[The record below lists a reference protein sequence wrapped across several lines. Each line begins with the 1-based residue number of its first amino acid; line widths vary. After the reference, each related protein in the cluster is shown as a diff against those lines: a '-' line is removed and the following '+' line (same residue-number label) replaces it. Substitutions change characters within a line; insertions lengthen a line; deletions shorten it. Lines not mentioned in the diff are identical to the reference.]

1 MQKAIYKDFKT
12 LSKRFH
18 IIALVIVTLF
28 LSACNEN
35 WGKGDF
41 VYPTEEELRDPKL
54 QKQLVYEHNQLSLK
68 YKIMEHAYGFGLL
81 FLIEVGVVALYLYHI
96 NVQDKKRKL
105 QAYAM
110 QVQEAEN
117 VIASKQHEIS
127 GLTYQMRHGDKLK
140 LVDQIIQKTEP
151 LYQLKSHPQKL
162 NPDGLLELE
171 REVNRTF
178 DDYEKR
184 LAAFVPTLTDSEL
197 ALCSLIKV
205 GLSVK
210 DIATVICIEPASVSR
225 RKLRIKDK
233 VASVVGAFDA
243 KRTIDQW
250 LREF

>member
-1 MQKAIYKDFKT
+1 MNKLIPI
-12 LSKRFH
+12 L
-18 IIALVIVTLF
+18 ALISLTLF

-35 WGKGDF
+35 WGREDF
-41 VYPTEEELRDPKL
+41 VYPSKEELQDPAL
-54 QKQLVYEHNQLSLK
+54 MEQFVNERNQLSLK
-68 YKIMEHAYGFGLL
+68 FKVMENIYGFGFL
-81 FLIEVGVVALYLYHI
+81 FLLEVGVVLLYLYHI
-96 NVQDKKRKL
+96 NELDKKRVILLKE
-105 QAYAM
+105 QEVKAYAL
-110 QVQEAEN
+110 QVQEADS
-117 VIASKQHEIS
+117 VIATNQHKIS
-127 GLTYQMRHGDKLK
+127 GLTYQLRHGDKLK